1 MPLYT
6 DPIAARPYTADDIQ
20 YGTGD
25 VVEAQAA
32 ETFLDSPLL
41 SAIPRA
47 AELDIARRRYGGA
60 YQNFDRVG
68 AEGWL
73 AKRGLTLEDL
83 PLEDRTYNELE
94 LSILSRRKVAE
105 IRRNQVLGAASG
117 GVGQTLA
124 RLGTAL
130 GVSVLDPINLA
141 SGFVPVFGEARY
153 ARILAAAGGPAG
165 RAAARAGVGAVEGV
179 VGATALEP
187 LIAAARRQELADY
200 GLADSLTNIAFG
212 GLLGGGLHAVGGAVG
227 DALRPAERLRQAAE
241 PILARPE
248 AAAVAPEPAQP
259 VSVRAPVTPEARP
272 DPYFDDAQALK
283 RAMIAA
289 RDIDVNDPAALA
301 RMTGVEAKPLAQF
314 IKETGGI
321 FDNGGELAARDIT
334 NKSLPG
340 LVRKEPGPMNAA
352 TIDAVRV
359 RAWEAGYFPEAA
371 DYNEISPSD
380 LLDALAEDV
389 SGRRRY
395 PASAEP
401 ALNKVR
407 ADREFI
413 DRLESQGIT
422 RDMDAEA
429 IAKRLRDLD
438 EEARAQA
445 IEDTG
450 VSPDVLAE
458 YDQTAR
464 FAADSATEAQR
475 GEALKAAVAQAVG
488 GEPIEVR
495 PVFGE
500 ASAAEAAARL
510 SDPDAH
516 PLADPVAA
524 ERIDTA
530 AAEAG
535 PVDRAALERE
545 VADLDAEI
553 RAMREE
559 AALGD
564 EGDDAIKAA
573 LADSDEAIATMEEST
588 RAMSQAARLLSVCAT
603 RSAA

>member
-117 GVGQTLA
+117 GVGQTVA

-165 RAAARAGVGAVEGV
+165 RAAARAGVGAVEGA
-179 VGATALEP
+179 VGAAALEP
-187 LIAAARRQELADY
+187 LVAAARRQELADY
-200 GLADSLTNIAFG
+200 GLADSLANIAFG
-212 GLLGGGLHAVGGAVG
+212 GLLGGGLHAVGGAVA
-227 DALRPAERLRQAAE
+227 DALRPADRLRQRADE
-241 PILARPE
+241 ILARPE
-248 AAAVAPEPAQP
+248 AATVAAEPARP
-259 VSVRAPVTPEARP
+259 ATVREPIAPATRP

-289 RDIDVNDPAALA
+289 RDIDVNDPDALA
-301 RMTGVEAKPLAQF
+301 RLTGTRPKPLSQF

-321 FDNGGELAARDIT
+321 FDDGGELAARDIT

-389 SGRRRY
+389 NGRRRY
-395 PASAEP
+395 PQSAEP
-401 ALNKVR
+401 ALNRVR
-407 ADREFI
+407 ADKEFL
-413 DRLESQGIT
+413 DGLESQGIT
-422 RDMDAEA
+422 RDMEPGD
-429 IAKRLRDLD
+429 IAKRLRELD
-438 EEARAQA
+438 EDARAQA
-445 IEDTG
+445 VEDTG

-475 GEALKAAVAQAVG
+475 GQALKAAVAQAVS

-500 ASAAEAAARL
+500 VGEREAAARL
-510 SDPDAH
+510 TDPDAH

-524 ERIDTA
+524 ARIDAA
-530 AAEAG
+530 AAEGDAI
-535 PVDRAALERE
+535 DRATVEAQ
-545 VADLDAEI
+545 VAELDEEL

-559 AALGD
+559 AELDD
-564 EGDDAIKAA
+564 EGGEAA
-573 LADSDEAIATMEEST
+573 ASALEAADEAIAAAEEST
-588 RAMSQAARLLSVCAT
+588 RALTQAARLLAVCAT